1 MKYMMEI
8 REKTSLLHSAS
19 EHSGYIKR
27 LIDGNASVS
36 GYGEYLFN
44 LHAMYQAIEE
54 ALEVNKDHEV
64 LKEFVTPELYRSQLI
79 QKDIEVLFED
89 KKNEL
94 SLLAST
100 RACVARIRELAT
112 SQPELIIAY
121 AYTRFLADLFG
132 GRTFYALLGLK
143 YNVPEEALNYYKFE
157 QLGDVRTYV
166 MGYHNKLA
174 NIALSEELK
183 EMLLNEISN
192 AYIYNLAISN
202 ELEAKLHPMN

>member
-19 EHSGYIKR
+19 EHSGFIKY
-27 LIDGNASVS
+27 LIDGKATVS

-54 ALEVNKDHEV
+54 ALEANKDHEV

-79 QKDIEVLFED
+79 QQDIDVLLKE
-89 KKNEL
+89 KKSEL

-100 RACVARIRELAT
+100 KASVARIRELAT
-112 SQPELIIAY
+112 SKPELIIAY

-132 GRTFYALLGLK
+132 GRTFYELLGGN
-143 YNVPEEALNYYKFE
+143 YNVSEEALNYYKFD
-157 QLGDVRTYV
+157 QLGDMKTYV

-174 NIALSEELK
+174 NIDLSEEGK

-202 ELEAKLHPMN
+202 ELEAKLQPMK